1 MDSSGIHGGNQVH
14 IGAFKHH
21 MLTHPQDIWIFDI
34 DLQKWY
40 MQKATGDI
48 PPNRARFC
56 GGVAWVDDRSSY
68 NMYVIIWTN
77 VTR

>member
-1 MDSSGIHGGNQVH
+1 
-14 IGAFKHH
+14 

-68 NMYVIIWTN
+68 NMYVII
-77 VTR
+77 